1 MAEVEPQEG
10 TELNRWIRLSAAV
23 VAMILIGNLQYAWTL
38 FVNPIISATHWKLS
52 EVQWGFTFF
61 IALGTW
67 AMPLSGVMIDKLGP
81 RLFIAISGVLCG
93 VGWGS
98 LGYASSLTEFYALYA
113 LAGFGVAFVYCGAVA
128 IALKW
133 FPDKRG
139 LAAGLITAGYGS
151 GAALFNPIF
160 AYMIKESGYRT
171 TLLET
176 GIVQGVFILI
186 AGLFLQNPPKGTVPA
201 PVPAKAKVRRHSE
214 EFNSWEMLRTPHFYA
229 LFAMMLMIGIGG
241 LMATAQIGPVAK
253 SFGVGATALTI
264 ALSLNPLANGGGRI
278 FWGLVSDHMGRERT
292 MFLAFS
298 LQALFLVSVA
308 ALGRLSQVWFVA
320 ATALVFF
327 TWGELYVLFP
337 AVLTDVYGARN
348 SAANYSFLYSTKGFA
363 SILAGGLAAKLF
375 ESTGSWNYAFYG
387 SAALALLSALGALA
401 FVKMPLPKKR
411 IEEPALAATLP
422 GAAAL
427 RATENR

>member
-1 MAEVEPQEG
+1 MAEVELKEG
-10 TELNRWIRLSAAV
+10 TALNRWIRLSAAV

-38 FVNPIISATHWKLS
+38 FVSPIISATGWKLS

-93 VGWGS
+93 VGWGAM
-98 LGYASSLTEFYALYA
+98 GYSHTLTEFYTLYSI
-113 LAGFGVAFVYCGAVA
+113 AGFGVAFVYCGAVA

-160 AYMIKESGYRT
+160 AYLIRTSGYRT

-176 GIVQGVFILI
+176 GIVQGIFILI
-186 AGLFLQNPPKGTVPA
+186 AGLFLSNPAPGEVPA
-201 PVPAKAKVRRHSE
+201 AAPAKAKVRRHTE
-214 EFNSWEMLRTPHFYA
+214 EFNSLEMLKTPNFYA
-229 LFAMMLMIGIGG
+229 LFLMMLMIGIGG

-253 SFGVGATALTI
+253 SFGIGATALTI
-264 ALSLNPLANGGGRI
+264 ALSLNPLANGAGRI
-278 FWGLVSDHMGRERT
+278 FWGWVSDHMGRERT

-298 LQALFLVSVA
+298 LQALFLVSVVTV
-308 ALGRLSQVWFVA
+308 GRLSPIWFVA

-337 AVLTDVYGARN
+337 AVLTDIYGARN

-375 ESTGSWNYAFYG
+375 ENTGSWSYAFYG
-387 SAALALLSALGALA
+387 SAVLALLSALGALL
-401 FVKMPLPKKR
+401 FIKMPFPKKQ
-411 IEEPALAATLP
+411 IHEPSPAGAFSASEQAP
-422 GAAAL
+422 G
-427 RATENR
+427 